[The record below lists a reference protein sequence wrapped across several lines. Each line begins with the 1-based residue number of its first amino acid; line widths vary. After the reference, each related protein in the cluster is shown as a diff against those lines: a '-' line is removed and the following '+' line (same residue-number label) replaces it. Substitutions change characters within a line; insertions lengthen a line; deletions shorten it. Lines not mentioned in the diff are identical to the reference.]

1 MTSHIYHIWD
11 QGECVIYLHMSEG
24 WDSCSGVPRFD
35 PNKPG
40 VHCIRAEV
48 TKRIAW
54 TLFPLGW
61 WICLGP
67 VPSTFCKKWFGCH
80 CSILFMV
87 YCCLS
92 QRLTFLT
99 WRFRFQVGEPNLA
112 VLSFWRGQPS
122 LPLNMAMTHVHGQHG
137 KHNKQHTRKMRT
149 NGHDDFPVP
158 CLEPRG
164 LEARNLRTVEW
175 QKLGWFWCR
184 CRSMYPSVR
193 LGRDSEKSQ
202 QVS

>member
-11 QGECVIYLHMSEG
+11 QGECFIYFHMSEG
-24 WDSCSGVPRFD
+24 CDYSSGVPRFD

-67 VPSTFCKKWFGCH
+67 VPSTFCKKMIWMSLFNTFHG
-80 CSILFMV
+80 ILPFV
-87 YCCLS
+87 TEIDLFAKRHGACKHV
-92 QRLTFLT
+92 QTFQ
-99 WRFRFQVGEPNLA
+99 FQVGEPNLA

-137 KHNKQHTRKMRT
+137 KNNKTHTTKMRT

-158 CLEPRG
+158 CLEHFG
-164 LEARNLRTVEW
+164 T
-175 QKLGWFWCR
+175 
-184 CRSMYPSVR
+184 
-193 LGRDSEKSQ
+193 
-202 QVS
+202 